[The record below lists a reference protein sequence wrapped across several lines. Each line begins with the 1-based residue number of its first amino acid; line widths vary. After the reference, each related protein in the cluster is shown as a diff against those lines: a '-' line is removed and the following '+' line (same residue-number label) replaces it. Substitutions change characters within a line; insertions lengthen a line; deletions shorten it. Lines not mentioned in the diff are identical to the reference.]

1 MPGCN
6 TGQLASTIFDHL
18 YNVVV
23 GASDP
28 EVRAFLR
35 AYLDAVGLSEGI
47 QTRLWKSAQVTLA
60 QVRVLHRLA
69 AEPRTLGELGA
80 ELGLSPTSITRVV
93 DRLEERGLLERRR
106 GGDDRRRVT
115 AVLLPAGRK
124 LVAALPLLRGTPIW
138 EAAQRLSPEERQRI
152 GAAMREFVSAVR
164 AVEAERSAEATEVTP
179 VR

>member
-1 MPGCN
+1 M
-6 TGQLASTIFDHL
+6 
-18 YNVVV
+18 

-28 EVRAFLR
+28 EVRALLS
-35 AYLDAVGLSEGI
+35 AYLDAVGLSESI

-60 QVRVLHRLA
+60 QVRVLRRLA
-69 AEPRTLGELGA
+69 REPRTLGELGSD
-80 ELGLSPTSITRVV
+80 LGLSPTSITRIV
-93 DRLEERGLLERRR
+93 DRLEERGLVERRR

-115 AVLLPAGRK
+115 AVLLPAGQDI
-124 LVAALPLLRGTPIW
+124 LPALPLLDGTPIW

-164 AVEAERSAEATEVTP
+164 AVEAERSAEATEVAP